1 VAALKVIPAADL
13 DPQRDGHGGLGRN
26 SHRLTQTQQAASLVI
41 HCCRIIPF
49 QISNAIYLIFGLL
62 HFQTIWNILQAMLLS
77 TAAEIIEKLG
87 GINTV
92 GTLTNSGYRAVW
104 NWKAS
109 NKFPARTFVVI
120 DYELR
125 KQGHIAPTSLWGM
138 AETGRTVTSNHA

>member
-1 VAALKVIPAADL
+1 
-13 DPQRDGHGGLGRN
+13 
-26 SHRLTQTQQAASLVI
+26 
-41 HCCRIIPF
+41 
-49 QISNAIYLIFGLL
+49 
-62 HFQTIWNILQAMLLS
+62 MLLS

-87 GINTV
+87 GISTV